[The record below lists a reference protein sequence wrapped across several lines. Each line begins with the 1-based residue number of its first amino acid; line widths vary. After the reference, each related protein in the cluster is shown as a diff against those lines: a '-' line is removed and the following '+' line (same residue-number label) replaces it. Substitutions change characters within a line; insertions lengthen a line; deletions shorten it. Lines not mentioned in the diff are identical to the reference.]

1 MNTMRKEM
9 DKAREEN
16 RTEQSEREE
25 ELSIYSISIWFS
37 FFVSLCVASR
47 ISVLKFIS

>member
-25 ELSIYSISIWFS
+25 ELSIYSISIWF
-37 FFVSLCVASR
+37 FFVSFLVRCFKDVRA
-47 ISVLKFIS
+47 

>member
-25 ELSIYSISIWFS
+25 ELSIYSISIWF
-37 FFVSLCVASR
+37 FLCLLVRCFKDVRA
-47 ISVLKFIS
+47 